1 MTGEIRMRRET
12 WLWWWIH
19 THFAVSLRSS
29 WAVFKNAFDTHM
41 EYVGEHVDFP
51 NGGDEVKRLMN
62 GLATIP
68 HTVNSIVPTTGV
80 GMERLLE
87 SDNIL
92 FLLV

>member
-1 MTGEIRMRRET
+1 M
-12 WLWWWIH
+12 
-19 THFAVSLRSS
+19 
-29 WAVFKNAFDTHM
+29 
-41 EYVGEHVDFP
+41 DFP

-62 GLATIP
+62 ELATIP